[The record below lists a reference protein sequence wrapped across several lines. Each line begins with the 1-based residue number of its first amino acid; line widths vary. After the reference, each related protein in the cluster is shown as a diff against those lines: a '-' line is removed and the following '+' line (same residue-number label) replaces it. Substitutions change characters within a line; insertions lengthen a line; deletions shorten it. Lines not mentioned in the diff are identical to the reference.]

1 MQRLTVFASGLL
13 LATAV
18 STAAAQTLSERE
30 VRYRLEY
37 NDVVTLTY
45 RYTPEFSQDVTIGP
59 DGRAQV
65 AGLGSVS
72 GLGLTL
78 DDFKEKLIALSSTR
92 LVSPDL
98 TLTLKTYVKP
108 HVMVEGEVNTPGR
121 VEFRNDITVL
131 DAIAMAGGF
140 RESGAKDN
148 VLLFRSEAGG
158 NTQTRV
164 VNVGSLIRHHKLEE
178 IPKLRPGD
186 TLYVSS
192 TKWSSLER
200 VAHLGA
206 FGAVYSPVR

>member
-1 MQRLTVFASGLL
+1 MQRLIVFASVFL
-13 LATAV
+13 LAV
-18 STAAAQTLSERE
+18 YSTAAAQTLADRQIP
-30 VRYRLEY
+30 YRLGY
-37 NDVVTLTY
+37 DDVVTLTY

-78 DDFKEKLIALSSTR
+78 DDFKEKLIALSTTR

-121 VEFRNDITVL
+121 VEFRNDISVL

-148 VLLFRSEAGG
+148 VLLFHSEPGG

-164 VNVGSLIRHHKLEE
+164 VNVGLLIKHHKLEE

-186 TLYVSS
+186 TLYISS
-192 TKWSSLER
+192 TKWSS
-200 VAHLGA
+200 
-206 FGAVYSPVR
+206 

>member
-13 LATAV
+13 LAAL
-18 STAAAQTLSERE
+18 STAAAQTLADRE
-30 VRYRLEY
+30 IPYRLGY

-78 DDFKEKLIALSSTR
+78 DDFKEKLITLSSTR

-98 TLTLKTYVKP
+98 TLTLKTYMKP
-108 HVMVEGEVNTPGR
+108 QVMVEGEVNTPGR
-121 VEFRNDITVL
+121 VEFRNEISVL
-131 DAIAMAGGF
+131 DAISLAGGF
-140 RESGAKDN
+140 RETAAKN
-148 VLLFRSEAGG
+148 NILLLRNEPGG
-158 NTQTRV
+158 NRTRLI
-164 VNVGSLIRHHKLEE
+164 NVGSLIKQHKLEE

-192 TKWSSLER
+192 TKLSSIER
-200 VAHLGA
+200 LAKMGS
-206 FGAVYSPVR
+206 FGAVYDPIK